1 MARKKTNKSFDNWK
15 STAVW
20 LGSVLFVLIVLFLAV
35 EQKSL
40 MPLNTVDIDIKS
52 TGEQASILTEEMLVQ
67 KIDAYLGF
75 SLEEA
80 NINDLNLVELE
91 HLIQSDDR
99 VKHAEVYIDGN
110 ENIHIDVT
118 QRKPILRVVSDAG
131 ENYYLDTEGNKINH
145 VVGKAA
151 RVPVATGMV
160 STYDE
165 AFLTEEYEGS
175 LKEVHA
181 LAVQLQKDKFLH
193 ALIEQ
198 IEVDSRGEMTLIPKL
213 GDEEIAFGHIDYSKE
228 KLENIKEFYE
238 HGLPASGWSKFS
250 KLKFKWGK
258 SVLFAEKK

>member
-1 MARKKTNKSFDNWK
+1 MARKNANKSFDNWK
-15 STAVW
+15 ATAVW

-40 MPLNTVDIDIKS
+40 TPLNTVDIDIQS
-52 TGEQASILTEEMLVQ
+52 NGEQASVLTEDMLTQ

-99 VKHAEVYIDGN
+99 VKQAEVYIDGN
-110 ENIHIDVT
+110 ANIHIEVA

-131 ENYYLDTEGNKINH
+131 ENYYLDTDGNKINH
-145 VVGKAA
+145 VIGKAA
-151 RVPVATGMV
+151 RVPVATGFV
-160 STYDE
+160 SAYDE
-165 AFLTEEYEGS
+165 AFLTDEYEGS
-175 LKEVHA
+175 LKEVYELA
-181 LAVQLQKDKFLH
+181 LQLQKDNFLN

-198 IEVDSRGEMTLIPKL
+198 IEVNSRGKMTLIPKL
-213 GDEEIAFGHIDYSKE
+213 GDEEIAFGNIEYSKE

-238 HGLPASGWSKFS
+238 HGLPASGWEAFS
-250 KLKFKWGK
+250 KLKFKWGRAT
-258 SVLFAEKK
+258 LFAEKR